1 MEISEVKKLAEM
13 LMFKLS
19 DEEAQEIIE
28 EFKTFDRQLALL
40 DKIDTEAVEEMI
52 FPFDVKTS
60 FLRDDEADHI
70 LSQDDVLKNVAKIKQ
85 GHVVV
90 PKVVR

>member
-13 LMFKLS
+13 LMFKPS

-70 LSQDDVLKNVAKIKQ
+70 LSQDDVLKNVAKTKQ

>member
-40 DKIDTEAVEEMI
+40 DKIDTEAVDEMI

-70 LSQDDVLKNVAKIKQ
+70 LSQDDVLKNVAKTKQ

>member
-19 DEEAQEIIE
+19 DKEAQEIIE

-52 FPFDVKTS
+52 FPFAVKTS

-70 LSQDDVLKNVAKIKQ
+70 LSQDDVLKNVAKTKQ

>member
-28 EFKTFDRQLALL
+28 EFKTFDRQVALL

-70 LSQDDVLKNVAKIKQ
+70 LSQDDVLKNVAKTKQ

>member
-13 LMFKLS
+13 LMFRLS

-70 LSQDDVLKNVAKIKQ
+70 LSQDDVLKNVAKTKQ

>member
-1 MEISEVKKLAEM
+1 MEKSKLEEYANH
-13 LMFKLS
+13 LMFRLS
-19 DEEAQEIIE
+19 DEELASLEDDFVTLNAQI
-28 EFKTFDRQLALL
+28 ALL

-70 LSQDDVLKNVAKIKQ
+70 LSQDDVLKNVAKTKQ

>member
-28 EFKTFDRQLALL
+28 EFKTFDRQVALL
-40 DKIDTEAVEEMI
+40 DKIDTEAVDEMI

-70 LSQDDVLKNVAKIKQ
+70 LSQDDVLKNVAKTKQ

>member
-13 LMFKLS
+13 LMFQLS

-28 EFKTFDRQLALL
+28 EFKIFDRQLALL

-70 LSQDDVLKNVAKIKQ
+70 LSQDDVLKNVAKTKQ

>member
-70 LSQDDVLKNVAKIKQ
+70 LSQDDVLKNVAKTKQ

>member
-28 EFKTFDRQLALL
+28 EFKTFDRQQALL

-70 LSQDDVLKNVAKIKQ
+70 LSQDDVLKNVAKTKQ

>member
-19 DEEAQEIIE
+19 DEEAHEIIE

-70 LSQDDVLKNVAKIKQ
+70 LSQDDVLKNVAKTKQ